1 MVLVNVLSQQQEET
15 WDGQLTRGCPWVV
28 SLRNES
34 SDLTFCR
41 KPASVKDVDWMFLF
55 AELFSGIGRD
65 ENGSSVFNG
74 NIISAF
80 ELRTVWG

>member
-1 MVLVNVLSQQQEET
+1 MFYHRAGGDLGWSAY
-15 WDGQLTRGCPWVV
+15 PWVA

-41 KPASVKDVDWMFLF
+41 KPASVKGVDSVFPF
-55 AELFSGIGRD
+55 AELFLGIGRD

-80 ELRTVWG
+80 